1 VPAAPLT
8 IVPLDADLAAFLARL
23 PGAPG
28 VGQILGPDGGN
39 LVIGRTSNLRRWAAS
54 HLGAGPRRPGQRPP
68 TDLRPLATA
77 VGYARTTSAFHQRLR
92 YERLMAVHVP
102 AAARRD
108 LKPPA
113 FLHLDPE
120 ERFPRV
126 TIREADTG
134 GRALFGPFRNRR
146 AAERTRAALHKVH
159 PLRPCDYTFEPDPV
173 LPLGLGCLY
182 AQVRSCAAPCLARV
196 SEEAYR
202 GLAGEAAALLARPW
216 ARPPEFAAWLPP
228 FVSAA
233 AARGLVVAV
242 GTAGI
247 ELHPLQAG
255 RVLDELSLTT
265 TREDLEAS
273 LDRLRWEPPEA
284 AGLDWPWLSAWLAS
298 PRGRGSYVPVPD
310 APDASLLLAGIRA
323 ALDVDVAATRA
334 R

>member
-1 VPAAPLT
+1 MPATPLT
-8 IVPLDADLAAFLARL
+8 IAPLDADLTAFLARL
-23 PGAPG
+23 PGAAG
-28 VGQILGPDGGN
+28 VGQILGPDGAN

-68 TDLRPLATA
+68 TDLRPLASA

-92 YERLMAVHVP
+92 YERLMAIHVP
-102 AAARRD
+102 LAARRD

-126 TIREADTG
+126 TIRDAETG

-159 PLRPCDYTFEPDPV
+159 PLRPCDYTFEPDPA
-173 LPLGLGCLY
+173 LPLGLGCLF

-196 SEEAYR
+196 SEETYR
-202 GLAGEAAALLARPW
+202 RLAGEAAAVLARPW
-216 ARPPEFAAWLPP
+216 GRPPEFAAWLPP
-228 FVSAA
+228 WVTAA
-233 AARGLVVAV
+233 SARGLVAVA

-265 TREDLEAS
+265 TREDLGAS
-273 LDRLRWEPPEA
+273 LDRLRWEPPETV
-284 AGLDWPWLSAWLAS
+284 GLDWPWLSAWLTS
-298 PRGRGSYVPVPD
+298 PRGRGSYVPVPA
-310 APDASLLLAGIRA
+310 APDPSRLRAGIEA
-323 ALDVDVAATRA
+323 ALSADVAATRA

>member
-8 IVPLDADLAAFLARL
+8 IVPLDTDLTASLARL
-23 PGAPG
+23 PGAAG
-28 VGQILGPDGGN
+28 VGQIFGPDGGN

-54 HLGAGPRRPGQRPP
+54 HLGAGPRRPGKRPP

-77 VGYARTTSAFHQRLR
+77 VGYARTTSPFHQRLS
-92 YERLMAVHVP
+92 YERLMAVYVP
-102 AAARRD
+102 PAARRD

-126 TIREADTG
+126 TIRGAEAG
-134 GRALFGPFRNRR
+134 GRGLFGPFRNRR
-146 AAERTRAALHKVH
+146 AAERARAALHTVH
-159 PLRPCDYTFEPDPV
+159 PLRPCDYTFEPDPI

-196 SEEAYR
+196 SEEDYR
-202 GLAGEAAALLARPW
+202 RLAGEAAALLAQPRG
-216 ARPPEFAAWLPP
+216 RPPEFAAWLPP
-228 FVSAA
+228 WVSAA
-233 AARGLVVAV
+233 AARGLVVAA
-242 GTAGI
+242 GTEGI
-247 ELHPLQAG
+247 ELHPLREG

-273 LDRLRWEPPEA
+273 LDRLRWDPPETPD
-284 AGLDWPWLSAWLAS
+284 LDWPWLAAWLAS
-298 PRGRGSYVPVPD
+298 PRGKGSYIAVPD
-310 APDASLLLAGIRA
+310 VREPAGLLAGIRA
-323 ALDVDVAATRA
+323 ALTEDVAATRA

>member
-8 IVPLDADLAAFLARL
+8 IVPLDADLAASLVRL
-23 PGAPG
+23 PGAAG

-39 LVIGRTSNLRRWAAS
+39 LMIGRTSNLRRWAAS
-54 HLGAGPRRPGQRPP
+54 HLGVGLRRPGKRPP

-77 VGYARTTSAFHQRLR
+77 VGHLRTTSAFHQRLS

-102 AAARRD
+102 PAARRD

-113 FLHLDPE
+113 FLHLDPS

-126 TIREADTG
+126 TIRGAEGG

-146 AAERTRAALHKVH
+146 AAERTRAALHKIH

-173 LPLGLGCLY
+173 LPLGLSCLY

-196 SEEAYR
+196 SEETYR
-202 GLAGEAAALLARPW
+202 RLAAEAAALLARPGG
-216 ARPPEFAAWLPP
+216 RPAEFAAWLPP
-228 FVSAA
+228 WVSAA
-233 AARGLVVAV
+233 DARGLVVAV
-242 GTAGI
+242 GTEGI
-247 ELHPLQAG
+247 ELHPLREG

-265 TREDLEAS
+265 TRDDLEAS
-273 LDRLRWEPPEA
+273 LDRLRWDPPET

-310 APDASLLLAGIRA
+310 VWEPSLLLAGIRA
-323 ALDVDVAATRA
+323 ALAEDVAATRA

>member
-1 VPAAPLT
+1 MPAAPLT
-8 IVPLDADLAAFLARL
+8 IVPFDADLAAFLARL

-28 VGQILGPDGGN
+28 VGQILGPDGSN
-39 LVIGRTSNLRRWAAS
+39 LVIGRTSSVRRWAAS

-68 TDLRPLATA
+68 TDLRSLATA
-77 VGYARTTSAFHQRLR
+77 VGYAPTTSAFHQRLR
-92 YERLMAVHVP
+92 YERLMAIHVP
-102 AAARRD
+102 PAARRD

-120 ERFPRV
+120 VRFPRV
-126 TIREADTG
+126 TIRDAEAG

-202 GLAGEAAALLARPW
+202 RLAGEAAALLAQPW
-216 ARPPEFAAWLPP
+216 LRPPEFAAWLPP
-228 FVSAA
+228 WVSAA
-233 AARGLVVAV
+233 PARGLVVVA

-273 LDRLRWEPPEA
+273 LDRLRWEPPA
-284 AGLDWPWLSAWLAS
+284 TPGLDWPWLSAWLAS

-310 APDASLLLAGIRA
+310 GPDASLLLAGIRA
-323 ALDVDVAATRA
+323 ALNVDVAATRA

>member
-8 IVPLDADLAAFLARL
+8 IVPLDADLTASLARL

-28 VGQILGPDGGN
+28 IGQIFGPDGGN
-39 LVIGRTSNLRRWAAS
+39 LVIGRTSNLRRWVAS
-54 HLGAGPRRPGQRPP
+54 HLGAGPRRPGKRPP

-77 VGYARTTSAFHQRLR
+77 AGYARTTSAFHQRLS
-92 YERLMAVHVP
+92 YERLMAIHVP
-102 AAARRD
+102 PAARRD
-108 LKPPA
+108 LRPPA

-126 TIREADTG
+126 TIRGAEAG

-196 SEEAYR
+196 SEENYR
-202 GLAGEAAALLARPW
+202 RLAGEAAALLARPGG
-216 ARPPEFAAWLPP
+216 RPPEFAPWLPP
-228 FVSAA
+228 WVSATGA
-233 AARGLVVAV
+233 PGLVVTV
-242 GTAGI
+242 GTEGI
-247 ELHPLQAG
+247 ELYPLREG

-265 TREDLEAS
+265 AREDLEAS
-273 LDRLRWEPPEA
+273 LDRLRWDPPEA
-284 AGLDWPWLSAWLAS
+284 PGLDWPWLSAWLAS
-298 PRGRGSYVPVPD
+298 PRGRGSYVPVLE
-310 APDASLLLAGIRA
+310 ASDPSALLAGIRA
-323 ALDVDVAATRA
+323 ALTVDVAATRA

>member
-1 VPAAPLT
+1 VPAAPLQ
-8 IVPLDADLAAFLARL
+8 IVPLDADLTAALARL
-23 PGAPG
+23 PAAAG
-28 VGQILGPDGGN
+28 VGQILGPAAGN
-39 LVIGRTSNLRRWAAS
+39 LVIGRTSNLRRWAAT
-54 HLGAGPRRPGQRPP
+54 HLGVGPRRPGKRPP

-77 VGYARTTSAFHQRLR
+77 VGYARTTSAFHQRLSC
-92 YERLMAVHVP
+92 ERLMAIHVP

-126 TIREADTG
+126 TIRGAVAG
-134 GRALFGPFRNRR
+134 GRSLFGPFRNQR

-202 GLAGEAAALLARPW
+202 RLAGEAAALLAQPW
-216 ARPPEFAAWLPP
+216 KRPPEFAAWLPP
-228 FVSAA
+228 FVLAA
-233 AARGLVVAV
+233 AARGLVVAA
-242 GTAGI
+242 GTEGI
-247 ELHPLQAG
+247 ELYPLREG

-265 TREDLEAS
+265 TREGLEAS
-273 LDRLRWEPPEA
+273 LDRLRWDPAET

-310 APDASLLLAGIRA
+310 APGPSVLLAGIRA
-323 ALDVDVAATRA
+323 ALTEDVAATRA